1 MSPKSNPFNKKTTLL
16 EDFRVFKRLCFPVFQ
31 TWQLQICWLRFLLV
45 SALALGY
52 SSRIPPATWPSGNQ
66 VPTPPKKG
74 PPPFWSSYGCCSCWT
89 PVNSPIARK
98 GSGNL
103 PIISRVWDS
112 EGFLN
117 PSVCWFFR
125 NISETLRAQHFLP
138 IWTHVFFA
146 RFFSIGGCEV
156 GFLKWL
162 IIFQVIQAV
171 TQLDPPNGWVGH
183 DSPVKGSRFHHPQNR
198 SPAELPG
205 LSDSNKLVY

>member
-74 PPPFWSSYGCCSCWT
+74 PPPVWSSYGCCSCWT

-98 GSGNL
+98 GNGNL
-103 PIISRVWDS
+103 PLFP
-112 EGFLN
+112 GFGMI
-117 PSVCWFFR
+117 VKDFWTHQYVGF
-125 NISETLRAQHFLP
+125 SETFPKHLGPNTFGQFGP
-138 IWTHVFFA
+138 HVFGV
-146 RFFSIGGCEV
+146 FFSIGGCEV
-156 GFLKWL
+156 GLL
-162 IIFQVIQAV
+162 IE
-171 TQLDPPNGWVGH
+171 
-183 DSPVKGSRFHHPQNR
+183 PQR
-198 SPAELPG
+198 EPIL
-205 LSDSNKLVY
+205 